1 MKSFLTTQEIG
12 RAIKNARINR
22 KLSQRELAK
31 LVGVSQNLIYLLE
44 TSKTK
49 MDLVIIDKIC
59 KELKCVLTLR
69 LGDET
74 HEILDY

>member
-1 MKSFLTTQEIG
+1 MKSFLTIQEIG
-12 RAIKNARINR
+12 RAIRNARINC

-44 TSKTK
+44 TSRTK
-49 MDLVIIDKIC
+49 MDLVLIDKIC

-69 LGDET
+69 LGGKE
-74 HEILDY
+74 HEILD